1 MLLLCTEARSWQL
14 GPVEVPKGWRFW
26 EADDNWKTEAS
37 AASASMTNIEVSK
50 EKDLSDFE
58 MELTFKEHS
67 VDAQT
72 PGGELSP
79 AAINT
84 IEQFSRSVCC

>member
-1 MLLLCTEARSWQL
+1 
-14 GPVEVPKGWRFW
+14 
-26 EADDNWKTEAS
+26 
-37 AASASMTNIEVSK
+37 MTNIEVSK

-67 VDAQT
+67 VDAHT

-84 IEQFSRSVCC
+84 IEQFSRSVYLLSY